1 MDFEQ
6 ELEGLREQREQL
18 TQEISDLE
26 AELSQK
32 SANTASLRED
42 LEELTESIESNDVP
56 ESAKERKKSVRGIE
70 RVPVD
75 EETGKPPRGRRG
87 EQIEQAIKVISRRK
101 ETFKAVELFELLQE
115 ADPLVSDSQ
124 RAYLYSKLNDLRDE
138 GKLEKVKRG
147 TWKLAD

>member
-1 MDFEQ
+1 MDFDQ
-6 ELEGLREQREQL
+6 ELEGLREEREELKEQ
-18 TQEISDLE
+18 ISELE

-56 ESAKERKKSVRGIE
+56 ESAKERRKSVRGID

-75 EETGKPPRGRRG
+75 QETGKPPRGRRG
-87 EQIEQAIKVISRRK
+87 EQIEQGIKVISRRQ
-101 ETFKAVELFELLQE
+101 ETFKAVELFELLKE
-115 ADPLVSDSQ
+115 ADPNVTDSQ
-124 RAYLYSKLNDLRDE
+124 RAYLYSKLNDMRDE